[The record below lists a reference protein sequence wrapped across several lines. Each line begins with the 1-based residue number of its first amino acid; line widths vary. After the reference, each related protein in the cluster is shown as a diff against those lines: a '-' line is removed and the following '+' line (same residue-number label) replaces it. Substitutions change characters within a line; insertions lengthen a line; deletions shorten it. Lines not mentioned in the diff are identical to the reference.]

1 LPATA
6 IARSNT
12 APRKA
17 GLGFWMDRV
26 LEECDRAA
34 VSFAPDPVHDLRVG
48 LRRCRSMA
56 DGLMA
61 LDPDP
66 AWKQMKKA
74 GKQLFGRLGEL
85 RDAQV
90 MQEWVHRLDSP
101 GDPVTS
107 KLLEFLVFREAQWKQ
122 EAARA
127 LEDFDRKQ
135 WRRWS
140 KLLPRR
146 AARLRPGTVVFKH
159 LALERWTEAHELHR
173 QALRNRSQAAFHRLR
188 IGLKRFRYITENFL
202 PEHHLGWGS
211 DLKELQDVLGEIH
224 DLDVLWT
231 TAQQVDVFPEAEARA
246 RWRGRIQQERMRRVE
261 KYREKMLGPNAP
273 WQIWR
278 AALPSGEQIGAAAL
292 RRLKVWASFL
302 DPGVK
307 HSNHVARLALE
318 LFDGL
323 AANGGGARLP
333 DRQREI
339 LRLAALLHDVGRSRS
354 EKGRQKVTHGLIR
367 RLHPPLGVSA
377 ADLQLAGVVARY
389 HRGALPRAG
398 QKALRSVARSER
410 EMLLRLAAIL
420 RLADAFDA
428 ERNGA
433 IGSLEVGWRKDF
445 IVVQAQGYS
454 PLDPVAER
462 VSAARHLLEVVY
474 RRPVMVKPLRP
485 APMQAPKA
493 KNARARKLVATPS
506 LPRAS
511 DLG

>member
-1 LPATA
+1 
-6 IARSNT
+6 
-12 APRKA
+12 
-17 GLGFWMDRV
+17 MDRV

-34 VSFAPDPVHDLRVG
+34 LGFAPDPVHDLRVG

-74 GKQLFGRLGEL
+74 GKQLFSRLGEL

-107 KLLEFLVFREAQWKQ
+107 RLLEILAFREAQWKQ

-127 LEDFDRKQ
+127 LADFDRKQ

-202 PEHHLGWGS
+202 PEHHLDWGA

-224 DLDVLWT
+224 DLDVLWS

-246 RWRGRIQQERMRRVE
+246 RWRGRIQQERRDRVE
-261 KYREKMLGPNAP
+261 KYREKMLGSNAP

-278 AALPSGEQIGAAAL
+278 AALPSGEQLGAAAL

-302 DPGVK
+302 DPDVK
-307 HSNHVARLALE
+307 HSHHVARLALA

-333 DRQREI
+333 DRPREI

-354 EKGRQKVTHGLIR
+354 EKGRQKASHGLIR

-389 HRGALPRAG
+389 HRGALPRVG
-398 QKALRSVARSER
+398 QKALGSVARSER

-462 VSAARHLLEVVY
+462 VAAARHLLEVVY
-474 RRPVMVKPLRP
+474 RRPVLVERLRP
-485 APMQAPKA
+485 APMPAPKA
-493 KNARARKLVATPS
+493 KSARARKLVATPS
-506 LPRAS
+506 LPRTS
-511 DLG
+511 GLG

>member
-1 LPATA
+1 
-6 IARSNT
+6 
-12 APRKA
+12 
-17 GLGFWMDRV
+17 MDRV

-107 KLLEFLVFREAQWKQ
+107 KLLEFLAFREAQWKQ

-202 PEHHLGWGS
+202 PEHHLDWGS

-246 RWRGRIQQERMRRVE
+246 RWRGRIQQERMGRVE
-261 KYREKMLGPNAP
+261 KYREKMLGSNAP

-302 DPGVK
+302 DPDVK
-307 HSNHVARLALE
+307 HSNHVARLALA

-333 DRQREI
+333 DRHAKSCGWRPCCMMSAGQG
-339 LRLAALLHDVGRSRS
+339 LRKEDRRRA
-354 EKGRQKVTHGLIR
+354 HGLIR

-389 HRGALPRAG
+389 HRGALPRVG
-398 QKALRSVARSER
+398 QKALGSVARSER

-462 VSAARHLLEVVY
+462 VAAARHLLEVVY
-474 RRPVMVKPLRP
+474 RRPVLVKPLRP
-485 APMQAPKA
+485 APM
-493 KNARARKLVATPS
+493 PS
-506 LPRAS
+506 AESEKR
-511 DLG
+511 